1 MNKEHPIIFSGE
13 SVRQILIGNK
23 TQTRRVVK
31 MPKINPYFE
40 VVGLNSHGDEYL
52 MEVRQPHGFLSR
64 LVDPKMRIKP
74 PYFVGQRLWVKETFF
89 DYQWCLDI
97 RYAYRAD
104 GRPDIWRYG
113 DKWKSPIYM
122 PRKASRIMLEVVN
135 VGVDRLN
142 DISEEDCY
150 KEGIIKKDCEYPM
163 DQPCRYCRPCPAN
176 TIVQFMLHWNKING
190 KKPGCAWKD
199 NPFVCKIE
207 FKVVNE

>member
-31 MPKINPYFE
+31 IPKIKPYFE

-64 LVDPKMRIKP
+64 LVDPKMRINP

-89 DYQWCLDI
+89 DYQWGLDT
-97 RYAYRAD
+97 RYYYRAD

-113 DKWKSPIYM
+113 DRWKSSIYM
-122 PRKASRIMLEVVN
+122 PQRASRITLEVVN
-135 VGVDRLN
+135 VSVERLQ
-142 DISEEDCY
+142 DISEEDAIA
-150 KEGIIKKDCEYPM
+150 EGMRIGIGGMAYFSCLDAYV
-163 DQPCRYCRPCPAN
+163 A
-176 TIVQFMLHWNKING
+176 HWEKING
-190 KKPGCAWKD
+190 KKPGCKWKD
-199 NPFVCKIE
+199 NPLVF
-207 FKVVNE
+207 